1 MLKQIFPNVAHIWPQ
16 FVQSIWETIY
26 MTVWSSVIAGVL
38 GLGIGIVL
46 VITQEGGIAEDA
58 YVYSLTDKVVNLLRS
73 IPFIILLAVMF
84 PITNFIVHTTVGTTA
99 ALVPLVV
106 GIFPFYARQV
116 QNALLEIDPQVI
128 EAARSMGS
136 GNLEIIFRIYLRE
149 GLPDLIRASIVTVI
163 SLIGLT
169 TMAGAIGSGGLG
181 DVAISIGYARYQND
195 VTIAAMLV
203 ILIMV
208 FIVQFAGDWLAKK
221 NCASIKEKMNEE

>member
-26 MTVWSSVIAGVL
+26 MTFWSSLIAGIL
-38 GLGIGIVL
+38 GLGIGILL
-46 VITQEGGIAEDA
+46 VITQEGGIAEDG
-58 YVYSLTDKVVNLLRS
+58 YVYSLVDKVVNLLRS

-208 FIVQFAGDWLAKK
+208 FIVQFAGDWLAKRTVHL
-221 NCASIKEKMNEE
+221 

>member
-1 MLKQIFPNVAHIWPQ
+1 MIKQLFPNLVHIWPQ
-16 FVQSIWETIY
+16 FLQSIGETLY
-26 MTVWSSVIAGVL
+26 MTIWSSIIAGIL
-38 GLGIGIVL
+38 GLAVGVIL
-46 VITQEGGIAEDA
+46 VITQSGGIAEDP
-58 YVYSLTDKVVNLLRS
+58 YVYSLTDKVVNFLRS

-84 PITNFIVHTTVGTTA
+84 PITEFIVGTTVGTTA
-99 ALVPLVV
+99 SLVPLVV

-136 GNLEIIFRIYLRE
+136 STFEIIFRIYLRE
-149 GLPDLIRASIVTVI
+149 GLPDLIRASVVTII

-181 DVAISIGYARYQND
+181 DIAISIGYARFEND

-203 ILIMV
+203 ILILV
-208 FIVQFAGDWLAKK
+208 FLVQIIGDWLAKK
-221 NCASIKEKMNEE
+221 TVHM

>member
-16 FVQSIWETIY
+16 FVQGIWDTIY

-38 GLGIGIVL
+38 GLVVGIIL
-46 VITQEGGIAEDA
+46 VITQEGGIAEDS
-58 YVYSLTDKVVNLLRS
+58 YVYGLTDKVVNLLRS

-203 ILIMV
+203 ILLMV
-208 FIVQFAGDWLAKK
+208 FLVQFLGDWLARKTVHL
-221 NCASIKEKMNEE
+221 

>member
-1 MLKQIFPNVAHIWPQ
+1 
-16 FVQSIWETIY
+16 
-26 MTVWSSVIAGVL
+26 MTFWSSLIAGIL
-38 GLGIGIVL
+38 GLGIGILL
-46 VITQEGGIAEDA
+46 VITQEGGIAEDG
-58 YVYSLTDKVVNLLRS
+58 YVYSLVDKVVNLLRS

-181 DVAISIGYARYQND
+181 AVAISIGYARYQND
-195 VTIAAMLV
+195 VTVAAMLV

-221 NCASIKEKMNEE
+221 TVHL

>member
-26 MTVWSSVIAGVL
+26 MTFWSSLIAGIL
-38 GLGIGIVL
+38 GLGIGILL
-46 VITQEGGIAEDA
+46 VITQEGGIAEDG
-58 YVYSLTDKVVNLLRS
+58 YVYSLVDKVVNLLRS

-195 VTIAAMLV
+195 VTVAAMLV

-221 NCASIKEKMNEE
+221 AVHL

>member
-26 MTVWSSVIAGVL
+26 MTFWSSLIAGIL
-38 GLGIGIVL
+38 GLGIGILL
-46 VITQEGGIAEDA
+46 VITQEGGIAEDG
-58 YVYSLTDKVVNLLRS
+58 YVYSLVDKVVNLLRS

-195 VTIAAMLV
+195 VTVAAMLV

-221 NCASIKEKMNEE
+221 TVHL

>member
-16 FVQSIWETIY
+16 FVQSIWDTIY
-26 MTVWSSVIAGVL
+26 MTVWSALIAGIL
-38 GLGIGIVL
+38 GLTVGIVL
-46 VITQEGGIAEDA
+46 VVTQPGGIAEDS
-58 YVYSLTDKVVNLLRS
+58 YVYGLTDKVVNLLRS

-149 GLPDLIRASIVTVI
+149 GLPDLIRASIVTII

-208 FIVQFAGDWLAKK
+208 FLVQFVGDWLARKTVHL
-221 NCASIKEKMNEE
+221 

>member
-1 MLKQIFPNVAHIWPQ
+1 
-16 FVQSIWETIY
+16 
-26 MTVWSSVIAGVL
+26 MTFWSSLIAGIL
-38 GLGIGIVL
+38 GLGIGILL
-46 VITQEGGIAEDA
+46 VITQEGGIAEDG
-58 YVYSLTDKVVNLLRS
+58 YVYSLVDKVVNLLRS

-195 VTIAAMLV
+195 VTVAAMLV

-221 NCASIKEKMNEE
+221 AVHL

>member
-1 MLKQIFPNVAHIWPQ
+1 MIKQLFPNLVHIWPQ
-16 FVQSIWETIY
+16 FLQSIGETLY
-26 MTVWSSVIAGVL
+26 MTIWSSIIAGIL
-38 GLGIGIVL
+38 GLAVGVIL
-46 VITQEGGIAEDA
+46 VITQSGGIAEDP
-58 YVYSLTDKVVNLLRS
+58 YVYSLTDKVVNFLRS

-84 PITNFIVHTTVGTTA
+84 PITEFIVGTTVGTTA
-99 ALVPLVV
+99 SLVPLVV

-136 GNLEIIFRIYLRE
+136 GTFEIIFRIYLRE
-149 GLPDLIRASIVTVI
+149 GLPDLIRASVVTII

-181 DVAISIGYARYQND
+181 DIAISIGYARFEND

-203 ILIMV
+203 ILILV
-208 FIVQFAGDWLAKK
+208 FLVQIIGDWLAKK
-221 NCASIKEKMNEE
+221 TVHM

>member
-1 MLKQIFPNVAHIWPQ
+1 MLKQIFPNVVHIWPQ
-16 FVQSIWETIY
+16 FVQSIWDTIY
-26 MTVWSSVIAGVL
+26 MTFWSSLIAGIL
-38 GLGIGIVL
+38 GLFVGIVL
-46 VITQEGGIAEDA
+46 VITQPGGIAEDS
-58 YVYSLTDKVVNLLRS
+58 YVYGLTDKIVNLLRS

-116 QNALLEIDPQVI
+116 QNALLEIDSQVI
-128 EAARSMGS
+128 EAARAMGS

-181 DVAISIGYARYQND
+181 DVAISIGYARYEND

-203 ILIMV
+203 ILVMV
-208 FIVQFAGDWLAKK
+208 FLVQFVGDLLARK
-221 NCASIKEKMNEE
+221 SVHL

>member
-1 MLKQIFPNVAHIWPQ
+1 MLQQIFPNVSHIWPQ
-16 FVQSIWETIY
+16 FIQATGETIY
-26 MTVWSSVIAGVL
+26 MTFWSSLVAGLL
-38 GLGIGIVL
+38 GLAVGIVL
-46 VITQEGGIAEDA
+46 VITARGGIAADPF
-58 YVYSLTDKVVNLLRS
+58 VYSFTDKVVNFLRS

-84 PITNFIVHTTVGTTA
+84 PITNFIVGTTVGTTA

-136 GNLEIIFRIYLRE
+136 STTEIIFRIYLRE
-149 GLPDLIRASIVTVI
+149 GLPDIIRVSIVTVI

-181 DVAISIGYARYQND
+181 DIAISIGYARFQND
-195 VTIAAMLV
+195 VTIAAMLI

-208 FIVQFAGDWLAKK
+208 FLVQIIGDWLARKTVH
-221 NCASIKEKMNEE
+221 M

>member
-26 MTVWSSVIAGVL
+26 MTFWYSLIAGIL
-38 GLGIGIVL
+38 GLGIGILL
-46 VITQEGGIAEDA
+46 VITQEGGIAEDG
-58 YVYSLTDKVVNLLRS
+58 YVYSLVDKVVNLLRS

-195 VTIAAMLV
+195 VTVAAMLV

-221 NCASIKEKMNEE
+221 TVHL

>member
-1 MLKQIFPNVAHIWPQ
+1 M
-16 FVQSIWETIY
+16 
-26 MTVWSSVIAGVL
+26 
-38 GLGIGIVL
+38 
-46 VITQEGGIAEDA
+46 
-58 YVYSLTDKVVNLLRS
+58 
-73 IPFIILLAVMF
+73 AVMF
-84 PITNFIVHTTVGTTA
+84 PITNFIAHTTVGTTA

-195 VTIAAMLV
+195 VTVAAMLV

-221 NCASIKEKMNEE
+221 TVHL